1 MGRPKIYS
9 DKLKATAVKLSQLKG
24 VAVMD
29 VAESLVIHPIMLSRW
44 RKEVREGLIDTEGI
58 EVNREEMAEL
68 KELRRVKRQ
77 YERLK
82 IEHRLLKKAVAFTST
97 RRETSSPSSSTNK
110 APGKGQSR

>member
-9 DKLKATAVKLSQLKG
+9 EKFKATAVKLSQLKG

-29 VAESLVIHPIMLSRW
+29 VAESLAIHPIMLSRW
-44 RKEVREGLIDTEGI
+44 RKQVRDGLIDTEGI
-58 EVNREEMAEL
+58 EVDKAELAEL

-82 IEHRLLKKAVAFTST
+82 IEHELLKKAVAFTST
-97 RRETSSPSSSTNK
+97 RKAISSPSSSKNK
-110 APGKGQSR
+110 QPRKDQSR

>member
-9 DKLKATAVKLSQLKG
+9 DKFKATAVKLSQLKG

-58 EVNREEMAEL
+58 EVNKEEMAEL

-82 IEHRLLKKAVAFTST
+82 IEHKLLKN
-97 RRETSSPSSSTNK
+97 SPRAASDSLWSERNDRCILELSW
-110 APGKGQSR
+110 G